1 MNLVRSFAPA
11 LGVLILAT
19 AGFAHAEN
27 ACGPEV
33 MKTKADWQALALKV
47 PSKPTGMAYGVNGHH
62 HVMSEV
68 YSMRFHLKMAEDLC
82 AKGEDHHALLHLDVV
97 RAYLELPE
105 IAHPTDHHYLFKDGV
120 G

>member
-1 MNLVRSFAPA
+1 MNMFRTLAPA
-11 LGVLILAT
+11 LGAVALVA

-33 MKTKADWQALALKV
+33 AKTRGDWQALALKT

-68 YSMRFHLKMAEDLC
+68 YSMRFHLKSAEDLC
-82 AKGEDHHALLHLDVV
+82 AKGDDHRALLHLDVV
-97 RAYLELPE
+97 RAFLELPE
-105 IAHPTDHHYLFKDGV
+105 IAHPTDHHYLFKDQ
-120 G
+120 